1 MAKDT
6 LVEKAATGTDGT
18 CVFVSDLPLGQYYVK
33 EIKAPKGYVLNEEV
47 FKLDAS
53 YQGDDVKVIDFLA
66 EFSNYPTKLEISK
79 TDITREH
86 ELKDATLSII
96 DKDGN
101 VVETWKSD
109 GTPHVITRIPVG
121 EYTLREET
129 APYGYKIANE
139 VKFTVENTK
148 ELQKVVMK
156 DELVNG
162 KIIIEKTDADTGKGI
177 AGVAFV
183 ALLKQANTD
192 SSKMAE
198 VIGVSEAQL
207 RFVTNTQS
215 GMGLMKCGN
224 VVIPFD
230 NQIEKGTDLYNLYNT
245 NIHEK
250 IALEKSKNA
259 S

>member
-79 TDITREH
+79 TDITGEH

-101 VVETWKSD
+101 
-109 GTPHVITRIPVG
+109 
-121 EYTLREET
+121 
-129 APYGYKIANE
+129 NE

-156 DELVNG
+156 DELVN
-162 KIIIEKTDADTGKGI
+162 KW
-177 AGVAFV
+177 
-183 ALLKQANTD
+183 
-192 SSKMAE
+192 
-198 VIGVSEAQL
+198 
-207 RFVTNTQS
+207 
-215 GMGLMKCGN
+215 
-224 VVIPFD
+224 
-230 NQIEKGTDLYNLYNT
+230 
-245 NIHEK
+245 
-250 IALEKSKNA
+250 
-259 S
+259 